1 MSDPRTIRT
10 IRTGRPVKRVAT
22 PLPFT
27 VDHQA
32 GAQPCFACGVRQ
44 AAHAELGCKRWRPQ
58 P

>member
-1 MSDPRTIRT
+1 MSDPRT

-27 VDHQA
+27 VDPQA